1 MALTEVPIELSSTP
15 GIVDNS
21 TATAITIDASQNV
34 TLSANL
40 TVNGDLITFGDAN
53 TDSIDFVADIGSN
66 LTPSGTNTYDLGTT
80 LKKWRDAYISGTAD
94 IATLSSAS
102 STIGTLT
109 VSTTATIPYDNVTS
123 GLTAI
128 NVQSALDELSVLAGG
143 GNVGS
148 QANFDVYE
156 FTATAAQATF
166 DLNATYSE
174 TYVPGYIQVYLNGLL
189 LSETDYVA
197 SNGSVVVLN
206 DPAELSDILAIVV
219 LDSFNTATQLRVLSI
234 DASASDDAVSV
245 DSSDNVTLL
254 AELRGPA
261 TFVIDPAAIGD
272 NTGTVQIKGNL
283 QVDGTQTTINSTTL
297 DVTDL
302 NITVASGAADAAAAN
317 GAGITVDG
325 AAANITY
332 TSVTDSWD
340 FNKEIIGSSNIVTSG
355 FNRFVANSTSAG
367 DYVRVYGADG
377 TGKWDIYGN
386 GANLRIGDNESAG
399 IVQIDTGMYVSGPV
413 GIGTSSPDRLIDLRT
428 APAEDWQLRLGANN
442 TDLDTYDIGRDAGD
456 GLLHF
461 YGNQTGYTGYVFD
474 GINGER
480 MRIDASGNVGIG
492 QAPAALFHVVE
503 TDGGAPDAIIRIQSD
518 DTANSKSLIQFL
530 GRNVSNV
537 ATYATV
543 HTDAVAAGTNA
554 PIVFSQGASE
564 ANERMRID
572 ENGNAGIGTSSPFF
586 TAAGRTSLS
595 VNGTSS
601 SILAFG
607 KGGSSENYILADAGG
622 LTIANTSA
630 TLPTTF
636 FNNASN
642 SMTISAA
649 GNVGIGVVPSADSF
663 FKSLEIGNTGSG
675 ITGRGAADTHFMSGL
690 IWDGNST
697 QEYTVSSVAVGKY
710 QITNGIHSW
719 STAPAGTAGDAAT
732 PQTNM
737 ILDASGNVG
746 IGTSS
751 PNSYAGQTA
760 LTINSPAVARLDL
773 DINDAYQGYLLAEAG
788 YIGLY
793 AQSGNYISMGVGG
806 VGEAMRIDSSG
817 TTTFTKSG
825 GGNIRIAE
833 TASRY
838 VEIFGYAEGTANGS
852 TMAFH
857 TIESGTSTSTERMRI
872 TNTGYTKMSPTGTY
886 VGAASSYHEMYQNY
900 TGITSY
906 IYNGSA
912 TGDGLLINT
921 NNENTSNFFLA
932 GYSDSALR
940 YNFYI
945 YSNGDQLNRNNSYGG
960 FSDQKLKQDI
970 EDASSQWED
979 VKAMQFRKYRW
990 KQDVAADADAPYQLG
1005 VIAQELE
1012 AAGMSGLVEETA
1024 DKEFYDE
1031 VCLDSDG
1038 NPVVDEDGNNVT
1050 EQKERLTGE
1059 STKSVKYSILTMKAL
1074 VALQEAMTRIESLE
1088 ARIAALES

>member
-1 MALTEVPIELSSTP
+1 MKRQLVN
-15 GIVDNS
+15 VDNGPM
-21 TATAITIDASQNV
+21 V
-34 TLSANL
+34 
-40 TVNGDLITFGDAN
+40 FK
-53 TDSIDFVADIGSN
+53 
-66 LTPSGTNTYDLGTT
+66 TNDTEAM
-80 LKKWRDAYISGTAD
+80 RI
-94 IATLSSAS
+94 
-102 STIGTLT
+102 
-109 VSTTATIPYDNVTS
+109 
-123 GLTAI
+123 
-128 NVQSALDELSVLAGG
+128 
-143 GNVGS
+143 
-148 QANFDVYE
+148 
-156 FTATAAQATF
+156 
-166 DLNATYSE
+166 
-174 TYVPGYIQVYLNGLL
+174 
-189 LSETDYVA
+189 
-197 SNGSVVVLN
+197 
-206 DPAELSDILAIVV
+206 
-219 LDSFNTATQLRVLSI
+219 
-234 DASASDDAVSV
+234 
-245 DSSDNVTLL
+245 
-254 AELRGPA
+254 
-261 TFVIDPAAIGD
+261 
-272 NTGTVQIKGNL
+272 
-283 QVDGTQTTINSTTL
+283 
-297 DVTDL
+297 
-302 NITVASGAADAAAAN
+302 
-317 GAGITVDG
+317 
-325 AAANITY
+325 
-332 TSVTDSWD
+332 
-340 FNKEIIGSSNIVTSG
+340 
-355 FNRFVANSTSAG
+355 TSAG
-367 DYVRVYGADG
+367 
-377 TGKWDIYGN
+377 
-386 GANLRIGDNESAG
+386 S
-399 IVQIDTGMYVSGPV
+399 V
-413 GIGTSSPDRLIDLRT
+413 GIGTSSPSTGYKLHLAGDDTQMRIQHIGSGANGYLDLNVNSTVATINANYSSSAIDLRFLT
-428 APAEDWQLRLGANN
+428 AA
-442 TDLDTYDIGRDAGD
+442 T
-456 GLLHF
+456 
-461 YGNQTGYTGYVFD
+461 
-474 GINGER
+474 ER

-690 IWDGNST
+690 IWDGNLT